1 MSVSSKT
8 CRVLFAL
15 ALSLMMPLAAG
26 CSGGQQAQPSEQAEQ
41 KPVEQES
48 AEQVKDDEKAP
59 AETDAKDGA
68 SSADSV
74 ATTSGKRVGAD
85 GIGFVTVPDTWVEFH
100 DVDGNSSIQWCAD
113 DKTIISLNTFDV
125 NSLPEDMREG
135 FTAEDAA
142 NVVWNNMIYDDG
154 AKEEDVQGAR
164 VTLAGREALQV
175 YAYFPDASYLV
186 CWLLQ
191 DDAGVIRYV
200 SAEGTEASIME
211 AVSIVQDT
219 YEL

>member
-1 MSVSSKT
+1 MNVSGKAW
-8 CRVLFAL
+8 RVLFAL
-15 ALSLMMPLAAG
+15 ALSLTMPLAAG
-26 CSGGQQAQPSEQAEQ
+26 CSGGQQAQSSEQAEQ
-41 KPVEQES
+41 KPAEQEP
-48 AEQVKDDEKAP
+48 AEQVKEDEKTS
-59 AETDAKDGA
+59 AEADKKDDT
-68 SSADSV
+68 SSSDTV
-74 ATTSGKRVGAD
+74 ATTSGQRVGAE
-85 GIGFVTVPDTWVEFH
+85 GIGFVTVPDNWVEFH

-125 NSLPEDMREG
+125 SSLPEEMREG

-142 NVVWNNMIYDDG
+142 NVVWDNMIYDDG

-175 YAYFPDASYLV
+175 YAYFPDATYLV

-211 AVSIVQDT
+211 AVNIVQDT